1 MLAFLILKL
10 FLILWFPPHGALSRR
25 DIFGSILII
34 METIFKICSLFIV
47 KEFIDDLRCILNT
60 FPSPQF
66 YCIYAPAPP
75 SPALFPTTAVVST
88 NDYRNMST
96 MYPQYPIMNLATQG
110 SLVPPAPTSTPSN
123 RNSAIV
129 TNV

>member
-10 FLILWFPPHGALSRR
+10 FLILWFPPHGSLSRR
-25 DIFGSILII
+25 DIFGSTLII
-34 METIFKICSLFIV
+34 MESVFKICSLFIV

-75 SPALFPTTAVVST
+75 TSANLFPTTTTTT
-88 NDYRNMST
+88 NDYRNVPS
-96 MYPQYPIMNLATQG
+96 MYPQYPTMNPATQG
-110 SLVPPAPTSTPSN
+110 SVAPPVPTLTQSN

-129 TNV
+129 TSV